1 MLSAT
6 LSLKPRPEGPR
17 HAMVMLSCYQLR
29 YGHAILLSAMLL
41 SLKPRPKGPRHAM
54 VMLSCYQLRYGH
66 AIIRYGHAILL
77 SAMLL
82 SLCYRQKA
90 LPRGPTPC
98 RHAIMLSAMLSLKK
112 PRPEGRRHAIY
123 TAMLTLNKN
132 KNKKIKNKK
141 YIYQMLCDS
150 KIF

>member
-1 MLSAT
+1 MLSSGYNAFRYAIAKTPPRGPSPCYGHAIMLSAT
-6 LSLKPRPEGPR
+6 LWSCY
-17 HAMVMLSCYQLR
+17 HAISYAMVMLSCYPLCYYR
-29 YGHAILLSAMLL
+29 YAI
-41 SLKPRPKGPRHAM
+41 
-54 VMLSCYQLRYGH
+54 
-66 AIIRYGHAILL
+66 AILL